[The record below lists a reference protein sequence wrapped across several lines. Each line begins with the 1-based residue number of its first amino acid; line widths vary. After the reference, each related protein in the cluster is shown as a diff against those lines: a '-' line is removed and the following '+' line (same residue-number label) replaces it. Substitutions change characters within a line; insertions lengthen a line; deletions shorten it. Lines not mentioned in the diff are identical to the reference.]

1 MIADTKWKCGSFL
14 CTAIILAVCV
24 IHFVTPSPTEQTTLY
39 EMALVAAAK
48 AGTGLSMSNST
59 SLAKSIVRGL
69 TRKGI
74 SDNDCATC
82 KKRSEEYLIQQFGR
96 WTLLNCLHLQKMLLP
111 GSEDSTP
118 AYILTGDTR
127 CIDRQSYDDACFTS
141 TSSQCSWN
149 QTLEALTESDGV
161 STFPQYAV
169 NLTCQGCPSAYD
181 NACLVQRGMCYY
193 SEKRVDFYVLK
204 RSEQCGQDGYE
215 EWLPL
220 NTRKQL
226 TVGCSCNRSPTT

>member
-1 MIADTKWKCGSFL
+1 MVADTKWKCGSFL

-24 IHFVTPSPTEQTTLY
+24 IHFVTPSPTEQMTLY
-39 EMALVAAAK
+39 DMALVATAK
-48 AGTGLSMSNST
+48 AGTGLSM
-59 SLAKSIVRGL
+59 
-69 TRKGI
+69 
-74 SDNDCATC
+74 TC
-82 KKRSEEYLIQQFGR
+82 KKRSEEYLIQQFRR

-127 CIDRQSYDDACFTS
+127 CIDRQSNDDACFTS
-141 TSSQCSWN
+141 TSSQCWWN
-149 QTLEALTESDGV
+149 RTLEALTESDGV

-169 NLTCQGCPSAYD
+169 NLSCQGCPNAYD

-193 SEKRVDFYVLK
+193 SEKIVYFYVLK

-226 TVGCSCNRSPTT
+226 TVGCSCIRSPTT